1 MYWNI
6 MCCESLR
13 GRDGHDGRDG
23 LPGTPGAPGRNMD
36 KKT

>member
-1 MYWNI
+1 

-23 LPGTPGAPGRNMD
+23 LPGEHLDKIWM